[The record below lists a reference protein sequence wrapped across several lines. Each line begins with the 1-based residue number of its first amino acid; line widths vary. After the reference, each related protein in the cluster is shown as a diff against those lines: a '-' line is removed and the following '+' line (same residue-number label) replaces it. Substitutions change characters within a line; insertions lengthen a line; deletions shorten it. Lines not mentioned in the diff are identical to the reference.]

1 MPASSWIAK
10 RVGAGRLLFLY
21 PPHTMADTTRCGNR
35 RCTFTGEMRRCS
47 ACKTRFYC
55 VSFSPILSGLRAD
68 FFFPKSTECQAVDWP
83 THRRSCTPESAA
95 SLNHHLIAKYV
106 AKHHHNYTDFALE
119 ALGFFTS
126 YHHLEGHHRALFM
139 HTGTRFLHVI
149 LQRVD
154 SPGRGAHN
162 KLEFAN
168 AADTSHLEL
177 AEMLVTRL
185 TAYFPSVLLGFTVF
199 NPLGQPGIRVTT
211 VTHTFVWPGPAA
223 TSVGAHKVIEDIV
236 DAESELQ
243 KIGKTGVGTRLH
255 MMF

>member
-1 MPASSWIAK
+1 MDRCLHQVGSLKGLGRGASFYFTHRILWPTQLAAET
-10 RVGAGRLLFLY
+10 AGVRLLVKC
-21 PPHTMADTTRCGNR
+21 ADAAHAR
-35 RCTFTGEMRRCS
+35 RAFTASVSVPFCPGCTLIF
-47 ACKTRFYC
+47 
-55 VSFSPILSGLRAD
+55 FS
-68 FFFPKSTECQAVDWP
+68 KSTECQAVDWP

-149 LQRVD
+149 LQRVN

-168 AADTSHLEL
+168 AAVRDTSHLEL

-185 TAYFPSVLLGFTVF
+185 TAHFPSVLLGFTVF
-199 NPLGQPGIRVTT
+199 DPLGHPGIRVTT

-243 KIGKTGVGTRLH
+243 KIGKT
-255 MMF
+255 